1 MELFESNDPKTQL
14 LKRSALHREAIEE
27 EAKLIS
33 ARTEKILTTALVVG
47 GALAATYLLVRQFS
61 GKPKR
66 HKKSKKIK
74 IVAARPKDEEDDDD
88 VTYEKPSSGIV
99 AQLGTALASQATTFL
114 LDLAKEKLMAYLES
128 QANKIKSDERP

>member
-47 GALAATYLLVRQFS
+47 GALAATYFLVRQFS

-74 IVAARPKDEEDDDD
+74 IVAAQPKEADDEG
-88 VTYEKPSSGIV
+88 VTYEAQAPGIV

-128 QANKIKSDERP
+128 QANKTKSDERP

>member
-47 GALAATYLLVRQFS
+47 GALAATYFLVRQFS
-61 GKPKR
+61 GGKPKR
-66 HKKSKKIK
+66 HKKTKKIK
-74 IVAARPKDEEDDDD
+74 IVAAQPKEDEE
-88 VTYEKPSSGIV
+88 VTYEPQAPGIV
-99 AQLGTALASQATTFL
+99 AQIGTVLASQATTFL

-128 QANKIKSDERP
+128 QANKTKSDERP

>member
-1 MELFESNDPKTQL
+1 MELFESNDPKSQL

-33 ARTEKILTTALVVG
+33 DRTEKILITALAVG
-47 GALAATYLLVRQFS
+47 GALAVTYFLVRQFS
-61 GKPKR
+61 GGKPKR

-74 IVAARPKDEEDDDD
+74 IVAAQPKEDEE
-88 VTYEKPSSGIV
+88 VQYEAQSPGIV

-128 QANKIKSDERP
+128 QATKTKIDERP

>member
-47 GALAATYLLVRQFS
+47 GALAVTYFLVRQFS
-61 GKPKR
+61 GGKPKR
-66 HKKSKKIK
+66 NKKSKKIK
-74 IVAARPKDEEDDDD
+74 IVAAQPKEDEG
-88 VTYEKPSSGIV
+88 VAYEAQAPGIV
-99 AQLGTALASQATTFL
+99 AQIGTALASQATTFL

-128 QANKIKSDERP
+128 QANKTNSDERP